1 MNENTISKK
10 NFINYVLNI
19 AKSNLRNII
28 IFLSLS
34 FGLFLSFQIYSFYSS
49 NKIQNNSIE
58 FFKAQNLKDTSA
70 ITEIMTALSKEN
82 NFYGILSKL
91 ELVKVNFEQNNYE
104 NAITL
109 YLEVLNNKDLD
120 TVYKSAI
127 ASRASYEFIDINFN
141 NLSIDYSKV
150 INEFISYIDK
160 NLESYQ
166 GIKLELNYLNK
177 ILEGEKNSIEYK
189 NFNEVIEMYNNIIN
203 SDVVSSATKERISK
217 IHEFFS
223 NK

>member
-189 NFNEVIEMYNNIIN
+189 NFNEIIEMYNNTIN